1 MQYTDLTHEIRRFLV
16 YIFLGLN
23 LLLLKDQRFVYM
35 IRIRYRRVKTRV
47 TLASTLGERLRTKI
61 PYSRTH
67 TCKDNCDK
75 IISKF
80 IRHMFNYLFK
90 DTRIV
95 KNQLNYPS
103 FNCYPA
109 MHTQNSVDS
118 NRFRFQ
124 FNIFFFLF
132 LNIVRLI
139 FRKYFYL
146 QINATSDHCYR
157 RNCSNFQEIWDF
169 FLSQIFFKCYL

>member
-1 MQYTDLTHEIRRFLV
+1 MIFGFLVNMENTIAIFLSHPSGPFPSKMMRCPWILCFDLLPMQYTNLTHEIRRFLV

-23 LLLLKDQRFVYM
+23 LRLLKDQRFVYM

-47 TLASTLGERLRTKI
+47 TLVSTLGERLRTKI
-61 PYSRTH
+61 PYSRRH

-109 MHTQNSVDS
+109 MHT
-118 NRFRFQ
+118 
-124 FNIFFFLF
+124 
-132 LNIVRLI
+132 
-139 FRKYFYL
+139 
-146 QINATSDHCYR
+146 
-157 RNCSNFQEIWDF
+157 
-169 FLSQIFFKCYL
+169 